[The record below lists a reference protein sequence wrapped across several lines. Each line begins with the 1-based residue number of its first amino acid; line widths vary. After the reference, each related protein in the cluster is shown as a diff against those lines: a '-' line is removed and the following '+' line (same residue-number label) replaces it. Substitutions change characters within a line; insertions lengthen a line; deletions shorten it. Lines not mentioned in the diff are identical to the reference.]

1 MVNADSVNVNGVI
14 FQLGW
19 VITFK
24 IYKHFS
30 HFVLTPRL
38 LWSSKTT
45 WQQRALIKRKISAPK
60 IRFNMCWSK
69 KHILKWTLADLYL
82 CNIWV
87 RDWSSVKRK
96 MTLEQTWKS
105 VKISTSFFWWKNL
118 AQKTLS
124 YDIKVSIG
132 NNTTYHIKL
141 QKISRSLLFSP
152 CPLLLTFLF
161 LESCICFAF

>member
-69 KHILKWTLADLYL
+69 KRILRWTLADLYL

-105 VKISTSFFWWKNL
+105 VKISTENAELWHQSFNRQQYHVSYKIAKKL
-118 AQKTLS
+118 AGTC
-124 YDIKVSIG
+124 
-132 NNTTYHIKL
+132 
-141 QKISRSLLFSP
+141 SLLHAHYISVFGEMF
-152 CPLLLTFLF
+152 CILT
-161 LESCICFAF
+161 